1 MPSLPTSMRKLVV
14 KTLTSNFRE
23 AIEIQSCAVPKIKD
37 KQVLVR
43 NRIVGINA
51 SDVNYS
57 AGKYMPGQQ
66 PPFDAGFE
74 AVGEVVAVGGSVSS
88 SLIGQAVS
96 HMTYGAFSEYQAISA
111 NTLLTVK
118 SVKAEYLPC
127 LVSGMTANLA
137 FKHNGYLKPNEK
149 VCLF

>member
-1 MPSLPTSMRKLVV
+1 MASLPTSMRKLVV

-23 AIEIQSCAVPKIKD
+23 AIEIQSCALPKVGEKH
-37 KQVLVR
+37 VLVR

-57 AGKYMPGQQ
+57 AGKYMPGQP

-88 SLIGQAVS
+88 SLVGQAVS
-96 HMTYGAFSEYQAISA
+96 HMTYGAFSEYQAVSA
-111 NTLLTVK
+111 NTLLPIQ
-118 SVKAEYLPC
+118 SIKAEYLPC

-137 FKHNGYLKPNEK
+137 FKHNGDLKPGEK
-149 VCLF
+149 VR